1 MSTTVDQD
9 ALEAEKLSQA
19 EIMDKLEKMH
29 QEMFMAGHNAALKS
43 MLLNLKHP
51 LAALNKLADG
61 IHVFLVDNDPEY
73 VKELEE
79 QENNAEKTELDS
91 AVALAQLTAQ
101 AQETLENAKDQNN

>member
-1 MSTTVDQD
+1 MSTILDQD
-9 ALEAEKLSQA
+9 AQAAEQLSQS

-61 IHVFLVDNDPEY
+61 LHVFLVDNDPEY
-73 VKELEE
+73 VKELAE
-79 QENNAEKTELDS
+79 QEQKTELDS
-91 AVALAQLTAQ
+91 AVELSQLMTQ